1 LAVSKQEAQKFDVD
15 IFNLRKLSELEVREQ
30 YHIEFS
36 VRFAAVEN
44 LSNSEDINRSWE
56 DIKENIKTSAKQSV
70 GLYEVKQHKPW
81 FVEEC

>member
-15 IFNLRKLSELEVREQ
+15 IFNLRKVSELEVREK

-44 LSNSEDINRSWE
+44 LNDSEDINRSWE
-56 DIKENIKTSAKQSV
+56 NIKIKKKQPCYRPGVAQRVPGS
-70 GLYEVKQHKPW
+70 
-81 FVEEC
+81 